1 MKNSIRLILCLLGI
15 FSAMAITLAA
25 EEKSYLLR
33 LTNDKE
39 REVLITFEM
48 HAKTKMAMLFMP
60 EIETF
65 LRFTADQ
72 WNKFA
77 RQGEDGGIL
86 CESRVATATL
96 EYYMAGQPNQAM
108 DGEMLETLLWVSGL
122 GGRDTTISAIRNT
135 SGLLSNINGVPEKF
149 KDYYKHDLFM
159 FPGQPVKIGES
170 WERKFT
176 QPMAVDWNQPP
187 YDFDISGV
195 YTLKRVMNDEKEAEI
210 SFRLESK
217 SDYAMQN
224 GEKVKVDVLL
234 IREGIMVVSLAD
246 GFPLSVRS
254 KTSFDFVF
262 SENNYV
268 RSEEEYSSLHQPY
281 ALKDIA
287 EEDKK

>member
-1 MKNSIRLILCLLGI
+1 MKNSIRLVFCLLCI
-15 FSAMAITLAA
+15 FTAMATTLAA
-25 EEKSYLLR
+25 EEKTYLLK
-33 LTNDKE
+33 LKNDKE

-48 HAKTKMAMLFMP
+48 HAKTKMAMLLMP

-72 WNKFA
+72 WNKFHK
-77 RQGEDGGIL
+77 QGEDGQIF
-86 CESRVATATL
+86 CESRIATATL

-122 GGRDTTISAIRNT
+122 GGRDTTISATRNT
-135 SGLLSNINGVPEKF
+135 SGLLSNINGVPEKYR
-149 KDYYKHDLFM
+149 DYYKHDLYL
-159 FPGQPVKIGES
+159 FPEKPVKIGDS

-195 YTLKRVMNDEKEAEI
+195 YTLKKVMNDEKEAEI
-210 SFRLESK
+210 SFKLESK
-217 SDYAMQN
+217 ADYAMQN
-224 GEKVKVDVLL
+224 GVKVKVDVLM
-234 IREGIMVVSLAD
+234 IREGSLVVSLAD
-246 GFPLSVRS
+246 GFPISVKS
-254 KTSFDFVF
+254 KTIFAFEF

-268 RSEEEYSSLHQPY
+268 RSEEDYKSLHQPY
-281 ALKDIA
+281 TAKDKV